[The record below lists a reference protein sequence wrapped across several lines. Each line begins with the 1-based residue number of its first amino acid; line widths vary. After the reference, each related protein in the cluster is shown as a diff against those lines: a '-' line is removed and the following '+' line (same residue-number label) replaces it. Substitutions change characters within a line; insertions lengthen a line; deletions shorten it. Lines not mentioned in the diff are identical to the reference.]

1 MATKEE
7 TKAKTQPEAE
17 ETKDA
22 ATEGDV
28 EIKEASKQIAEMIA
42 DARKG
47 TEKMLA
53 EARAEAEKIIAEAKA
68 KAIGEMTEEE
78 KKAKA
83 ERDAYWNE
91 LVEVKL
97 FKDNNKYKD
106 DVFVAVNG
114 ENCVI
119 KRGEKVKIK
128 RKFAELLDLSDLQD
142 YETSLLIEQK
152 SSEFAKMDL

>member
-1 MATKEE
+1 MATK
-7 TKAKTQPEAE
+7 KPDEAVGI
-17 ETKDA
+17 DM
-22 ATEGDV
+22 
-28 EIKEASKQIAEMIA
+28 EAVSKQIAEMLA
-42 DARKG
+42 DAK
-47 TEKMLA
+47 K
-53 EARAEAEKIIAEAKA
+53 EAEKIIAEAKA
-68 KAIGEMTEEE
+68 KVSGELTEEE

-91 LVEVKL
+91 LVPVKL

-119 KRGEKVKIK
+119 KRGEKVMVK
-128 RKFAELLDLSDLQD
+128 RKFAEVLDLSDKQD
-142 YETSLLIEQK
+142 YETSLLIEKK